1 MTINQ
6 IITFLKENK
15 ENFDKKYNISKIT
28 LFGSYARGE
37 NRKDS
42 DVDII
47 YSLKSGTKFTY
58 DKYIEFEN
66 ELKKAFNTRVD
77 LINEK
82 RLNPLIK
89 IEAQKDF
96 IYV

>member
-1 MTINQ
+1 MTSKQ
-6 IITFLKENK
+6 VITFLKHNK
-15 ENFDKKYNISKIT
+15 ENFYKKYNISKIT

-42 DVDII
+42 DIDIL
-47 YSLKSGTKFTY
+47 YSLKDGSKFTY

-66 ELKKAFNTRVD
+66 ELKKAFNAKID

-89 IEAQKDF
+89 IEAEKDF

>member
-1 MTINQ
+1 MTSNQ
-6 IITFLKENK
+6 IITFLKQNK
-15 ENFDKKYNISKIT
+15 ENFLKKYNISTIT

-42 DVDII
+42 DIDIL
-47 YSLKSGTKFTY
+47 YSLQEGYKLTF

-66 ELKKAFNTRVD
+66 ELKKAFNTKID

-82 RLNPLIK
+82 KLNPLIK

>member
-1 MTINQ
+1 MTSNQ
-6 IITFLKENK
+6 IITFLKQNK
-15 ENFDKKYNISKIT
+15 ENFLKKYNIATIT

-42 DVDII
+42 DIDIL
-47 YSLKSGTKFTY
+47 YSLQEGYKLTF

-66 ELKKAFNTRVD
+66 ELKKAFNTKID

-82 RLNPLIK
+82 KLNPLIK

>member
-1 MTINQ
+1 MTCNE
-6 IITFLKENK
+6 IIAFLKQNK
-15 ENFDKKYNISKIT
+15 ERFLKKYNIATIT

-42 DVDII
+42 DIDIL
-47 YSLKSGTKFTY
+47 YSIKEGSKFTF
-58 DKYIEFEN
+58 DKLIEFEN
-66 ELKKAFNTRVD
+66 ELKKAFNTKID

-96 IYV
+96 ICV